1 MIPFLPRW
9 IVAVATL
16 LLLGIPAS
24 NAEEIVRKWTG
35 SNGKII
41 TGQLLWA
48 QDDTVYLKDSRY
60 GRRIKVAL
68 SNLSAADKL
77 YVSDF
82 LAKAKKEKLVYQ
94 FHLVRERYQ
103 KNELG
108 TVPEQRNGTF
118 LVKSDKKGGVLY
130 WTFEPT
136 APISE
141 SLLSKKASLSISL
154 DNGTKGQVSIQ
165 KNKQLISSRTKI
177 GRGRHRFSIP
187 VSSLLNSPTA
197 GKTDQAIE
205 LRVSA
210 PGWDGI
216 IASGRTSPKPPTLKI
231 YDR

>member
-1 MIPFLPRW
+1 MLPILPRW
-9 IVAVATL
+9 FVAAATL
-16 LLLGIPAS
+16 LFLGIPAS

-118 LVKSDKKGGVLY
+118 LLKATKREVCSTGPLNQLRPFLNPYCQKKPACPLA
-130 WTFEPT
+130 WIMEP
-136 APISE
+136 
-141 SLLSKKASLSISL
+141 KARS
-154 DNGTKGQVSIQ
+154 VF
-165 KNKQLISSRTKI
+165 R
-177 GRGRHRFSIP
+177 
-187 VSSLLNSPTA
+187 
-197 GKTDQAIE
+197 KTNN
-205 LRVSA
+205 
-210 PGWDGI
+210 
-216 IASGRTSPKPPTLKI
+216 
-231 YDR
+231 